1 MTVGFFR
8 FCAIVRAFFLQIQ
21 RCYMTVFVLRDFYVS
36 LCTYVSGVRM
46 MGNTGFWSLLGSEI
60 HEAIS
65 PPPPSP
71 PLLPWRDSME
81 KRLEEKRRERKEE
94 KPTTFPFSPHIISN
108 IRENIWETW
117 NRLFLSLL
125 TFSSRP
131 FGIFLDIPPV
141 FPHKHPFLKC
151 HNHLAHVLLSS
162 RNNLQHLLS
171 LSHPRSTHDNKQ
183 APPTRDLTNEFFSIF
198 VAFCAIAQKAT
209 RTFLC
214 KAHFG
219 KYPFLKKPSYF
230 VFPVHGTC
238 LCDNY
243 EDFYF
248 LKGICGESAVLGRW
262 RKIFICHH
270 PMRRRPDG
278 GGRQNWGVC

>member
-1 MTVGFFR
+1 M
-8 FCAIVRAFFLQIQ
+8 
-21 RCYMTVFVLRDFYVS
+21 
-36 LCTYVSGVRM
+36 
-46 MGNTGFWSLLGSEI
+46 
-60 HEAIS
+60 
-65 PPPPSP
+65 
-71 PLLPWRDSME
+71 
-81 KRLEEKRRERKEE
+81 
-94 KPTTFPFSPHIISN
+94 
-108 IRENIWETW
+108 
-117 NRLFLSLL
+117 

-248 LKGICGESAVLGRW
+248 FKRHMRGIRCPWPLGENIYMPPPNEAEAGW
-262 RKIFICHH
+262 
-270 PMRRRPDG
+270 